1 MTELEEKVYLSKAV
15 IELLAEDDTAQYEDL
30 LTKLQTTVMPSGV
43 RVSEDSLFRYAQF
56 VCDRVYH
63 FDQAGSEDEPQLIL
77 SPCMRTLIQLSGI
90 TLGRRRATRKA
101 TKREPKAKKAA
112 WSKATTT
119 PLMLHIF
126 ESLFR
131 DQLDQGEEKFG
142 PSSAPRRTKCGI
154 CEACQNTDCGKC
166 NHCRDMVK
174 FGGSGR
180 SKQSCVERKCPN
192 MAVQV
197 AEDDEEPENLLE
209 PEAVEVV
216 DIDFDHHKV
225 KRVIKSD
232 VIKWEEPVLK
242 KVDGKCFYSAVDVNG
257 MRVEVGGHVAVQPAE
272 EGLSMYLA
280 EVVSMWEEEKSREK
294 FFHAR

>member
-1 MTELEEKVYLSKAV
+1 MAGKKLLFVSYDSTDLSNCICSYGHFVYILGFGTSYADYYLLASSEIYSPFMAELEEKVYLSKAV
-15 IELLAEDDTAQYEDL
+15 IELLAEDDAAQYEDL

-56 VCDRVYH
+56 ICDRVYH

-101 TKREPKAKKAA
+101 TKREPKAKKAV

-142 PSSAPRRTKCGI
+142 PSSAPRRTK
-154 CEACQNTDCGKC
+154 
-166 NHCRDMVK
+166 V
-174 FGGSGR
+174 
-180 SKQSCVERKCPN
+180 QSFCIWK
-192 MAVQV
+192 
-197 AEDDEEPENLLE
+197 
-209 PEAVEVV
+209 
-216 DIDFDHHKV
+216 
-225 KRVIKSD
+225 
-232 VIKWEEPVLK
+232 
-242 KVDGKCFYSAVDVNG
+242 
-257 MRVEVGGHVAVQPAE
+257 
-272 EGLSMYLA
+272 
-280 EVVSMWEEEKSREK
+280 
-294 FFHAR
+294 

>member
-1 MTELEEKVYLSKAV
+1 
-15 IELLAEDDTAQYEDL
+15 
-30 LTKLQTTVMPSGV
+30 
-43 RVSEDSLFRYAQF
+43 
-56 VCDRVYH
+56 
-63 FDQAGSEDEPQLIL
+63 
-77 SPCMRTLIQLSGI
+77 
-90 TLGRRRATRKA
+90 
-101 TKREPKAKKAA
+101 
-112 WSKATTT
+112 
-119 PLMLHIF
+119 
-126 ESLFR
+126 
-131 DQLDQGEEKFG
+131 
-142 PSSAPRRTKCGI
+142 
-154 CEACQNTDCGKC
+154 
-166 NHCRDMVK
+166 MVK

-209 PEAVEVV
+209 TENVEVV

-232 VIKWEEPVLK
+232 VIKWEGPVLK

-257 MRVEVGGHVAVQPAE
+257 MRVEMGGHVAVQPAE

-280 EVVSMWEEEKSREK
+280 EVVSMWEEEKSKEK